1 MLRCWLLF
9 STPRCLPG
17 ICLDFYLML
26 MLVLILFLT
35 LKTDTWHYVDF
46 HVNVNIDTDADVVKT
61 KVATGVISGIFSA
74 LIAALVVGGAC
85 CFINRWC
92 WCLPSYWLKSDVNAI
107 AKFNRNWGEF
117 ILSEALRHR
126 GLWARVHLRRMAL
139 RDRWLEICFNFCICS
154 YSSLLSSF

>member
-9 STPRCLPG
+9 PTPRCLPG
-17 ICLDFYLML
+17 ICLEFYLML
-26 MLVLILFLT
+26 MLVLILFFT

-85 CFINRWC
+85 CFINRWS
-92 WCLPSYWLKSDVNAI
+92 WCLPPYWFKSGVDVI

-117 ILSEALRHR
+117 ILSEAPRHR

-139 RDRWLEICFNFCICS
+139 RDRWLE
-154 YSSLLSSF
+154 L